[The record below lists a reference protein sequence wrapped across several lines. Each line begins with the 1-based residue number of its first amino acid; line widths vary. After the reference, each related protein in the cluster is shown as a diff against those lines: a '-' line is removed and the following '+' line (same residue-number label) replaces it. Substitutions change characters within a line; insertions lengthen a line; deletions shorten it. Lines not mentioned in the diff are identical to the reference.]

1 MKKYLL
7 ALPVLL
13 LPLSSFAQQSTGK
26 VSTIIED
33 SISGVPDKKLVWL
46 KVQFPPGAGT
56 IVHTHPGDEY
66 GVVLEGEWSV
76 RPDEG
81 DWNVF
86 VTGQSWH
93 NPAGMVHQ
101 GMNRTSGTVTA
112 MFTFVVDKNKPL
124 VIPYL
129 KQ

>member
-7 ALPVLL
+7 ALPILL
-13 LPLSSFAQQSTGK
+13 LPLPSFAQQPTAK

-46 KVQFPPGAGT
+46 KIEYPPGAGT
-56 IVHTHPGDEY
+56 IFHTHLGDEY
-66 GVVLEGEWSV
+66 DVILGGEWSI
-76 RPDEG
+76 RHGEG

-86 VTGQSWH
+86 APGQSWH
-93 NPAGMVHQ
+93 NPDGASR
-101 GMNRTSGTVTA
+101 MNRTSETVTT
-112 MFTFVVDKNKPL
+112 MNTFVVDKNKPL
-124 VIPYL
+124 VIPYV